1 MSLFHLWK
9 FHSMALIAGCILD
22 WLMGDPYWLFHPVR
36 FMGNMISAL
45 EARLRRLFP
54 EHLLL
59 AGGVL
64 AGFMC
69 LFWTLI
75 PVLGFLG
82 IYRGLLSFGIQRHWI
97 YICLFVLESF
107 FCGQLL
113 AARSLQTESM
123 KVCSALKEGDIE
135 KARKAV
141 SMIVGRDTAILD
153 RDGIARAAVETVA
166 ENTSDGV
173 IAPFFFMAVFGPA
186 GGFFYK
192 AVNTMDSMVG
202 YKNET
207 YLLFGR
213 AAAKMDDAVNWLP
226 ARLSGML
233 LTAAAW
239 LLPGMD
245 GKNAWRIFKRDRFN
259 HASPNSA
266 QTEAVMAGALGV
278 QLAGPASYFGKLY
291 EKPTIGDAL
300 RPVEP
305 GDILRANRMLYA
317 AGTLCMALLAC
328 ARAAVCLP
336 LGL

>member
-141 SMIVGRDTAILD
+141 SMIVGRDTAVLD

-266 QTEAVMAGALGV
+266 QGEAACAGALHLR
-278 QLAGPASYFGKLY
+278 LAGDAWYFGTLY
-291 EKPTIGDAL
+291 KKPYIGDDD
-300 RPVEP
+300 RPIRP
-305 GDILRANRMLYA
+305 DDIKGVCSLMFGAQGLLM
-317 AGTLCMALLAC
+317 AGLVILL
-328 ARAAVCLP
+328 L
-336 LGL
+336 LL